1 MHSRDDRGL
10 SSIPPEPGE
19 VFSLWDSTGKAS
31 SHPPTCV
38 TEKTTGRV
46 TSPRSCEWSRNC
58 PGSMRTY
65 VSQTRLDCVGR
76 WSRATSHTFFR
87 GDHGISTLRC
97 VTFWDAQGAETI
109 LMRLADQRPSRT
121 LQANKPP
128 PAIHLPPLPAL
139 TTMRI
144 GLRSGRPSARLNCI
158 LSSVRSAPALASIT
172 FTSEGGWY
180 GKRFPSSGPWVDIDK
195 WLARMT
201 LQAEVKGSLVVIMVQ
216 RPEDWPVWEGS
227 LPEFRKSGGELTI
240 ETVVDKD

>member
-1 MHSRDDRGL
+1 
-10 SSIPPEPGE
+10 
-19 VFSLWDSTGKAS
+19 
-31 SHPPTCV
+31 
-38 TEKTTGRV
+38 
-46 TSPRSCEWSRNC
+46 
-58 PGSMRTY
+58 
-65 VSQTRLDCVGR
+65 
-76 WSRATSHTFFR
+76 
-87 GDHGISTLRC
+87 
-97 VTFWDAQGAETI
+97 
-109 LMRLADQRPSRT
+109 MRLTDQRPSRT

-128 PAIHLPPLPAL
+128 PAIPLPPLPVL